1 MTCLGRKFLGQ
12 KMTVVILMIEEKRE
26 LFPSSLNYAFFWRYI
41 KLSEKNQIIP
51 KKYVKIQ
58 LVFIEIL

>member
-1 MTCLGRKFLGQ
+1 MGQ

-26 LFPSSLNYAFFWRYI
+26 LFPSSLNCAFFWRYI

>member
-26 LFPSSLNYAFFWRYI
+26 FFPNSLNCAFFWRSS
-41 KLSEKNQIIP
+41 KVSEKIKIIP